1 MGLCVKENIGN
12 ETRLAGVRAGKPR
25 FFMNY
30 SKRKKSC

>member
-25 FFMNY
+25 FFY
-30 SKRKKSC
+30 ELQQT